1 MINMLHNSKSENPKN
16 IRLGAIALSL
26 MAATFLPAC
35 TSSEV
40 ATTDDTTENITAE
53 EVADE
58 TSNYAGQTVTIRG
71 DVNEVVGEAS
81 FLMDDEQLL
90 GGEEILVVNASG
102 EGITLPE
109 GTENQVQITG
119 EVRNFVIADL
129 ETEYGLDFDP
139 NLYAEYEQ
147 KPAVIAQSIA
157 LSPDPGD
164 ITANPE
170 NYYYQR
176 IAVQGEVEEIRSTGV
191 FTVDEEQLFGGED
204 LLVITANPDPRV
216 NEDESV
222 TIVGTLRPFVEA
234 EFERD
239 YDLTWD
245 LDFKQEIE
253 AEYENKPVFVA
264 DEIYPS
270 AL

>member
-1 MINMLHNSKSENPKN
+1 MINMLPNSKSENRKN
-16 IRLGAIALSL
+16 IRLGALALSL
-26 MAATFLPAC
+26 MAILLPAC
-35 TSSEV
+35 TNETTTREEALENVTTQQVSE
-40 ATTDDTTENITAE
+40 
-53 EVADE
+53 E
-58 TSNYAGQTVTIRG
+58 TSNYVGETVTIRG
-71 DVNEVVGEAS
+71 DVNEVVGDAS

-90 GGEEILVVNASG
+90 GGEEILIVNASG

-109 GTENQVQITG
+109 GEGSQVQVTG
-119 EVRNFVIADL
+119 EVKNFVIADI
-129 ETEYGLDFDP
+129 ERDYGLDFDP

-204 LLVITANPDPRV
+204 LLVITANPDPQV
-216 NEDESV
+216 NENESV
-222 TIVGTLRPFVEA
+222 TIVGTLRPFVQA

>member
-26 MAATFLPAC
+26 MAILLPAC
-35 TSSEV
+35 TNETTTREEALENVTTQQVSE
-40 ATTDDTTENITAE
+40 
-53 EVADE
+53 E
-58 TSNYAGQTVTIRG
+58 TSNYVGQTVTIRG

-157 LSPDPGD
+157 LAPDPGD

-191 FTVDEEQLFGGED
+191 FTVDEEELFGGED
-204 LLVITANPDPRV
+204 LLVITANPDPQV
-216 NEDESV
+216 NDGESV
-222 TIVGTLRPFVEA
+222 TIVGTLRPFVKA

-245 LDFKQEIE
+245 LDFQQEIE

>member
-1 MINMLHNSKSENPKN
+1 MNNILPNYNLENPKN

-26 MAATFLPAC
+26 MALLLPAC

-40 ATTDDTTENITAE
+40 TTREQATENVTAE

-58 TSNYAGQTVTIRG
+58 TSNYIGQTVTIRG
-71 DVNEVVGEAS
+71 DVEEVVGEAS
-81 FLMDDEQLL
+81 FLMNGEQTFG
-90 GGEEILVVNASG
+90 GGEEILIVNASG
-102 EGITLPE
+102 NKITLPE
-109 GTENQVQITG
+109 GEGTQVQVTG
-119 EVRNFVIADL
+119 EVRNFVIA
-129 ETEYGLDFDP
+129 EIEREYNLDFEP
-139 NLYAEYEQ
+139 NLYTEYEQ
-147 KPAVIAQSIA
+147 QPALIAKSIA
-157 LSPDPGD
+157 LSPDPAD
-164 ITANPE
+164 LSQNPE

-191 FTVDEEQLFGGED
+191 FTLDEEKLFGSED
-204 LLVITANPDPRV
+204 LLVITNNPDPRV

-239 YDLTWD
+239 YNLTWD
-245 LDFKQEIE
+245 LDLKRKIE

-264 DEIYPS
+264 DEVYPS

>member
-1 MINMLHNSKSENPKN
+1 MNYILPNSNLENPKN

-26 MAATFLPAC
+26 MALLLPAC
-35 TSSEV
+35 TNETTTREQALENVTTQQVSE
-40 ATTDDTTENITAE
+40 
-53 EVADE
+53 E
-58 TSNYAGQTVTIRG
+58 TSNYIGQTVTIRG

-90 GGEEILVVNASG
+90 GGEEILIVNASG
-102 EGITLPE
+102 KKITLPE
-109 GTENQVQITG
+109 GEGTQVQVTG
-119 EVRNFVIADL
+119 EVRNFVIA
-129 ETEYGLDFDP
+129 EIEREYNLNFEP
-139 NLYAEYEQ
+139 NLYTEYEQ
-147 KPAVIAQSIA
+147 QPALIAKSIA

-164 ITANPE
+164 LSQNPE

-191 FTVDEEQLFGGED
+191 FTLDEEKLFGSED
-204 LLVITANPDPRV
+204 LLVITNNPDPRV

-239 YDLTWD
+239 YNLTWD
-245 LDFKQEIE
+245 LDVKRQIE
-253 AEYENKPVFVA
+253 AEYENRPVFVA
-264 DEIYPS
+264 DEVYPS

>member
-1 MINMLHNSKSENPKN
+1 MLPNSKSENRKN

-35 TSSEV
+35 TNETTTREEALENVTTQQVSE
-40 ATTDDTTENITAE
+40 
-53 EVADE
+53 E
-58 TSNYAGQTVTIRG
+58 TSNYVGETVTIRG

-147 KPAVIAQSIA
+147 QPAVIAQSIA

-170 NYYYQR
+170 TYYYQR

-204 LLVITANPDPRV
+204 LLVITANPDPQV
-216 NEDESV
+216 NDGESV
-222 TIVGTLRPFVEA
+222 TIVGTLRPFVKA

-245 LDFKQEIE
+245 LDFQQEIE